1 MVLFS
6 TCHKEYGKKKCKFN
20 IQVKTQ
26 VHKSIELNSYLMSL
40 QNILELWKSDPI
52 TNKSVFFWK
61 ISAIWFS
68 RDLHI

>member
-1 MVLFS
+1 MA
-6 TCHKEYGKKKCKFN
+6 KKCKFN

-26 VHKSIELNSYLMSL
+26 VRKSIELNSYLMSL

-52 TNKSVFFWK
+52 TNNPAFFWK